1 LTFKHAYASFG
12 NASLSGSLG
21 RIPPAGGGYSPQG
34 GTMRTYEVV
43 VIFRHEQDHYTKGL
57 EFVRNELKTQ
67 GGNLLK
73 EEDMGE
79 RTLAYPIKK
88 QDRGHYV
95 LFNVELPAPK
105 VIEIDKILKLQN
117 EILKFL
123 FIVQED

>member
-1 LTFKHAYASFG
+1 
-12 NASLSGSLG
+12 
-21 RIPPAGGGYSPQG
+21 
-34 GTMRTYEVV
+34 MRTYEVV

-67 GGNLLK
+67 GANLLK

-105 VIEIDKILKLQN
+105 VNEIDKILKLQT